1 MTKSNK
7 ILFGILMVGLIVLL
21 GAGVLWTRLTLA
33 QTGERPT
40 AQASPEATPGIDPET
55 LQSLP
60 PDFDWDAYAD
70 YEARLTKCEMVD
82 SIEWLPGN
90 IKKPVQIQRCIGPS
104 PFLFLENPDLE
115 SLPPAENVPVPSLI
129 EPTATEAE
137 AIPNQ

>member
-1 MTKSNK
+1 MTQKN
-7 ILFGILMVGLIVLL
+7 LRYILMVLLIAAITFAVIE
-21 GAGVLWTRLTLA
+21 ANRSVFA
-33 QTGERPT
+33 QGNGEPAVQT
-40 AQASPEATPGIDPET
+40 TPEPGEEI
-55 LQSLP
+55 LP
-60 PDFDWDAYAD
+60 PDFNWDAFNQF
-70 YEARLTKCEMVD
+70 EARLTQCEMVD
-82 SIEWLPGN
+82 ALEWLPGN